1 MKATIVKTV
10 LVAFC
15 VIAVP
20 GCALLPPVGITPQ
33 KYVLNGIPA
42 DLRQEP
48 VHPATLLVLAPETA
62 PVYDTTLM
70 AYTTQAHQIAYFSR
84 NEWAATP
91 AQIIFPLLVTTLRN
105 THYFSEVLPAPP
117 FHRHTY
123 ALRSEILELNQDFTT
138 EPALLQLTLRFY
150 LSGGSTD
157 QVIATKEMSVREPM
171 REKNPYAGV
180 VAANAAME
188 KILRELARFVIE
200 NAD

>member
-1 MKATIVKTV
+1 MKAVIVRAV

-15 VIAVP
+15 AIVVP
-20 GCALLPPVGITPQ
+20 GCALLSPAGITA
-33 KYVLNGIPA
+33 KKFVLNSIPT
-42 DLRQEP
+42 DLRQEQ
-48 VHPATLLVLAPETA
+48 VHSATLLVLAPETA

-91 AQIIFPLLVTTLRN
+91 AQIIFPLIITTLRN

-123 ALRSEILELNQDFTT
+123 ALRSEILELNQDFTA
-138 EPALLQLTLRFY
+138 EPAVLQLTLRFY
-150 LSGGSTD
+150 LSGPTD

-180 VAANAAME
+180 MAANEAME

-200 NAD
+200 KAN

>member
-1 MKATIVKTV
+1 MKAAIVRTV

-15 VIAVP
+15 AIAVP
-20 GCALLPPVGITPQ
+20 GCTLLPPAGITAK
-33 KYVLNGIPA
+33 KYVLNSIPT
-42 DLRQEP
+42 DLRQEQ
-48 VHPATLLVLAPETA
+48 VHSATLLVLAPETA
-62 PVYDTTLM
+62 PVYDTMLM

-91 AQIIFPLLVTTLRN
+91 AQIIFPLIITTLRN

-123 ALRSEILELNQDFTT
+123 ALRSEILELNQDFTA
-138 EPALLQLTLRFY
+138 EPAVLQLTLRFY
-150 LSGGSTD
+150 LSGPTD

-180 VAANAAME
+180 VAANQAME

-200 NAD
+200 KAN